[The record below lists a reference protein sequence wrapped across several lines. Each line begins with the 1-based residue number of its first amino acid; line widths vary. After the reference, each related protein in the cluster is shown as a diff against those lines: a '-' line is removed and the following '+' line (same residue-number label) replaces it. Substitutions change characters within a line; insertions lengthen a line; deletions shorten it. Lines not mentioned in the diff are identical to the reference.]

1 MSGEASD
8 GAFRRLSGRHATT
21 TPYLLDV
28 RSDLLDG
35 LDSRMVIPRSSLKHF
50 PKVTLSTPPDPGID
64 HRRHGFPAGNPED
77 GRCTPASAKV
87 AGDFSQCGPRRVVQ
101 ALTRAY
107 IMRLSASQQQC
118 ILDATRRYFGAGA
131 KVWLFG
137 SRVDDRQRGGDVDLY
152 VEPALRC
159 KLAIEE
165 GLDMH
170 VDLLVND
177 RGDDKP
183 IYAIPKQT
191 GVLL

>member
-1 MSGEASD
+1 
-8 GAFRRLSGRHATT
+8 
-21 TPYLLDV
+21 
-28 RSDLLDG
+28 
-35 LDSRMVIPRSSLKHF
+35 
-50 PKVTLSTPPDPGID
+50 
-64 HRRHGFPAGNPED
+64 
-77 GRCTPASAKV
+77 
-87 AGDFSQCGPRRVVQ
+87 
-101 ALTRAY
+101 
-107 IMRLSASQQQC
+107 MRLSASQQQC
-118 ILDATRRYFGAGA
+118 ILNATRQYFGEFA

-152 VEPALRC
+152 VETRPADNLMPALRC

-183 IYAIPKQT
+183 IYAIAKQT

>member
-1 MSGEASD
+1 
-8 GAFRRLSGRHATT
+8 
-21 TPYLLDV
+21 
-28 RSDLLDG
+28 
-35 LDSRMVIPRSSLKHF
+35 
-50 PKVTLSTPPDPGID
+50 
-64 HRRHGFPAGNPED
+64 
-77 GRCTPASAKV
+77 
-87 AGDFSQCGPRRVVQ
+87 
-101 ALTRAY
+101 
-107 IMRLSASQQQC
+107 
-118 ILDATRRYFGAGA
+118 
-131 KVWLFG
+131 
-137 SRVDDRQRGGDVDLY
+137 LY